1 MQGYKQYCPVALT
14 TEILGRRWTPLVVR
28 ELLLGSVR
36 FNDIHRGVSRMSR
49 TLLSTRLEEL
59 QHAGILERRVV
70 DDHPEYHLTR
80 AGRELRP
87 IILGMG
93 RWGKR
98 WLQHEL
104 SSEDVDAG
112 HLMWDV
118 RRGVV
123 REALP
128 PDRVVV
134 AFHFPDA
141 EEGYR
146 HFWLV
151 LEREGVDLCVDDPGY
166 DCDLRLKTDLGTMVE
181 VWMGDRDLRTAMA
194 DGRVRVRGPRELRR
208 HLPEWLG
215 TSPLADVERPD

>member
-59 QHAGILERRVV
+59 GRAGILERRVV

-93 RWGKR
+93 EWGKR
-98 WLQHEL
+98 WLEHDL
-104 SSEDVDAG
+104 SRDHLDAG

-118 RRGVV
+118 RRRVP
-123 REALP
+123 EDALP
-128 PDRVVV
+128 ASRVVV
-134 AFHFPDA
+134 HFRFSDA

-146 HFWLV
+146 RFWLV
-151 LEREGVDLCVDDPGY
+151 LEPEAVDLCVDDPGY
-166 DCDLRLKTDLGTMVE
+166 GEDLTVVTDLRTMVD
-181 VWMGDRDLRTAMA
+181 VWMGDEDLRRALGA
-194 DGRVRVRGPRELRR
+194 ERIRLRGPRELRR
-208 HLPEWLG
+208 KFPEWLG
-215 TSPLADVERPD
+215 LSLLAEVERQR